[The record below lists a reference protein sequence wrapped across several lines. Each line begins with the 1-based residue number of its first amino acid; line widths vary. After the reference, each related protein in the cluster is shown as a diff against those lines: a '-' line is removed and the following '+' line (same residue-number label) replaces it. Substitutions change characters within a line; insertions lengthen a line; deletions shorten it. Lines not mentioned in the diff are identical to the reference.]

1 MFWPWERSAEVLKAW
16 AAWTRTAPDEVTT
29 SARLMQIPPLPD
41 IPPFLQ
47 GRALIVIDGAYVG
60 SEADGAVLLQ
70 PLRDLGPEM
79 DTFAMMPPVGLSRI
93 HMDPEGPTPAIAGGG
108 RMLAELTD
116 EAIDAFVA
124 AVGPGSRSALLMS
137 ELRHLGGALGREPG
151 VGIPVSLEI
160 AAAIH
165 AGLAKLADALAPW
178 ETGAAY
184 LNFVEEPVDP
194 AQFYSADAY
203 ERLRR
208 IKAEVD
214 PEGRFRGNH
223 AIDAA

>member
-1 MFWPWERSAEVLKAW
+1 
-16 AAWTRTAPDEVTT
+16 
-29 SARLMQIPPLPD
+29 
-41 IPPFLQ
+41 
-47 GRALIVIDGAYVG
+47 
-60 SEADGAVLLQ
+60 
-70 PLRDLGPEM
+70 
-79 DTFAMMPPVGLSRI
+79 MMPPVGLSRI

-108 RMLAELTD
+108 RMLGELTD

-124 AVGPGSRSALLMS
+124 AVGPGSGIALLMS
-137 ELRHLGGALGREPG
+137 ELRHLGGALGREPEGHGALARFHGEYMMFG
-151 VGIPVSLEI
+151 VGIPVTPEI

-165 AGLAKLADALAPW
+165 AGLATLADALAPW
-178 ETGAAY
+178 ETGSAY

-203 ERLRR
+203 ARLRR
-208 IKAEVD
+208 VKAEVD